1 MVSPSIFG
9 RRLRAARGV
18 RGWTQE
24 RLASESHVPAAMI
37 SHFETGTRQRASAA
51 NLVKL
56 ASALSVS
63 VDYLL
68 GRTSDAG
75 LVDERVQ
82 ATFRRLSEAPAD
94 TIDQAVRVV
103 DALLRQ
109 DTGGEG

>member
-9 RRLRAARGV
+9 RRLRQTRRL

-24 RLASESHVPAAMI
+24 RLADESRMPAAMI

-56 ASALSVS
+56 ARALSVS

-68 GRTSDAG
+68 GRSDE
-75 LVDERVQ
+75 VDLLDNRVQ
-82 ATFRRLSEAPAD
+82 ATFRRLSDAPAD
-94 TIDQAVRVV
+94 TIERAVKVV
-103 DALLRQ
+103 EALLDQ
-109 DTGGEG
+109 DLESKG

>member
-9 RRLRAARGV
+9 RRLRQRRRL

-24 RLASESHVPAAMI
+24 QLATESGVPAAVI

-56 ASALSVS
+56 AKALSVS

-68 GRTSDAG
+68 GRSDEAD
-75 LVDERVQ
+75 LRDDRVH
-82 ATFRRLSEAPAD
+82 ATFRRLSDAPAD
-94 TIDQAVRVV
+94 TIDRAVKVV
-103 DALLRQ
+103 EALLDQ
-109 DTGGEG
+109 DLEPKG

>member
-9 RRLRAARGV
+9 RRLRQRRRL

-24 RLASESHVPAAMI
+24 QLGTESGVRAAVI

-56 ASALSVS
+56 AKALSVS

-68 GRTSDAG
+68 GRSDEAD
-75 LVDERVQ
+75 LRDDRVH
-82 ATFRRLSEAPAD
+82 ATFRRLSDAPAD
-94 TIDQAVRVV
+94 TIDRAVKVV
-103 DALLRQ
+103 EALLDQ
-109 DTGGEG
+109 DLEPKG